1 MKTLASNYVGKKSN
15 YKSSKLSNETLQIAV
30 DKSLTQIEMFDSMMK
45 ESAGESLV
53 SMMEMAN
60 ISSMFGNFLAMNISQ
75 GEGYI
80 KNAPHTFPDLLASDA
95 KRINDIEIKVSLEKN
110 LPKGHLPKAG
120 QYLIVRY
127 SLVDES
133 GVLRQDRG
141 EHMGIYEIRFGNLE
155 IEDFN
160 LSSTANDSGKTATI
174 KTSSLKK
181 MGLLY
186 FNPLLDPSN
195 FKGKK

>member
-1 MKTLASNYVGKKSN
+1 MKTLASNYIGKKSN
-15 YKSSKLSNETLQIAV
+15 YKGSKLSNEALQVAV
-30 DKSLTQIEMFDSMMK
+30 DNSLNQIEMFDLMMR

-80 KNAPHTFPDLLASDA
+80 KNAPHTFPDLVAVDQ
-95 KRINDIEIKVSLEKN
+95 KKVKDIEIKVSLERN

-120 QYLIVRY
+120 EYLICRY

-133 GVLRQDRG
+133 GVLRQERG
-141 EHMGIYEIRFGNLE
+141 EHMGIYEIRFGYLGL
-155 IEDFN
+155 EDFN

-174 KTSSLKK
+174 KTESLRQ

>member
-15 YKSSKLSNETLQIAV
+15 YKGSKLSNDTLQVAV
-30 DKSLTQIEMFDSMMK
+30 DKSLEQIEMFDSMMR

-80 KNAPHTFPDLLASDA
+80 KNAPHTFPDLVAVDQ
-95 KRINDIEIKVSLEKN
+95 KKVKDIEIKVSLERN

-120 QYLIVRY
+120 EYLICRY

-133 GVLRQDRG
+133 GVLRQERG
-141 EHMGIYEIRFGNLE
+141 EHMGIYEIRFGYLGL
-155 IEDFN
+155 EDFN

-174 KTSSLKK
+174 KTESLRQ

>member
-15 YKSSKLSNETLQIAV
+15 YKGSKLSNETLQVAV
-30 DKSLTQIEMFDSMMK
+30 DKSLNQIEMFDSMMR

-80 KNAPHTFPDLLASDA
+80 KNAPHTFPDLVAVDQ
-95 KRINDIEIKVSLEKN
+95 KKVKDIEIKVSLERN

-120 QYLIVRY
+120 EYLICRY
-127 SLVDES
+127 SLVDDS
-133 GVLRQDRG
+133 GVLRQERG
-141 EHMGIYEIRFGNLE
+141 EHMGIYEIRFGYLGL
-155 IEDFN
+155 EDFN

-174 KTSSLKK
+174 KTESLRQ